1 MPRNCANSYGNGN
14 VVPVPRLHKVRQL
27 MLKRPF
33 KSLIARIAI
42 VALALSLVVPFVP
55 AAFAQDAS
63 IDYAENGTGP
73 VQTFVLNDQDASSA
87 GWSVSGADAAL
98 FEISS
103 DGALSFKKSPNYESP
118 KLMWAATTH
127 TM

>member
-42 VALALSLVVPFVP
+42 VALALSLFHLHTVVPFVP
-55 AAFAQDAS
+55 AAFAQDTS
-63 IDYAENGTGP
+63 IDYAMRT
-73 VQTFVLNDQDASSA
+73 
-87 GWSVSGADAAL
+87 AL
-98 FEISS
+98 ARCRRSC
-103 DGALSFKKSPNYESP
+103 
-118 KLMWAATTH
+118 
-127 TM
+127 

>member
-55 AAFAQDAS
+55 AAFAQDTS

-73 VQTFVLNDQDASSA
+73 VATFTATDADGDARPSGLLSGDGCGRLQHL
-87 GWSVSGADAAL
+87 GWRSR
-98 FEISS
+98 
-103 DGALSFKKSPNYESP
+103 
-118 KLMWAATTH
+118 
-127 TM
+127 

>member
-73 VQTFVLNDQDASSA
+73 VQTFVLNDQDASR
-87 GWSVSGADAAL
+87 GRLVGERADAAR
-98 FEISS
+98 FEISD
-103 DGALSFKKSPNYESP
+103 DGALSFKKF
-118 KLMWAATTH
+118 A
-127 TM
+127 

>member
-14 VVPVPRLHKVRQL
+14 VVPVRRLHKVRQL

-55 AAFAQDAS
+55 AAFAQDTS

-73 VQTFVLNDQDASSA
+73 VQTFVLNDQDASEG
-87 GWSVSGADAAL
+87 GWSRERAGCETL
-98 FEISS
+98 
-103 DGALSFKKSPNYESP
+103 
-118 KLMWAATTH
+118 
-127 TM
+127 